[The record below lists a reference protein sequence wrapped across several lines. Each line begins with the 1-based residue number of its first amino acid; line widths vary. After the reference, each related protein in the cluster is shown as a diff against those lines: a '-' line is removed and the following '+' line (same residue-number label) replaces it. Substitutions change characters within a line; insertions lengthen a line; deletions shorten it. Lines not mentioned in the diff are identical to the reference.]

1 MTASAGART
10 LLGLERELASPD
22 ASPRTPS
29 AAGPALA
36 IVVPTLNERDN
47 VGPLIERLDRL
58 LVGVDWEAVV
68 VVDDAADGIAEHLRD
83 LGIAD
88 RRVHLGTAPVMT
100 KRFGAHI
107 GGGASLAHRGVL

>member
-1 MTASAGART
+1 LAG
-10 LLGLERELASPD
+10 GGASPSR
-22 ASPRTPS
+22 AKSPRTPS
-29 AAGPALA
+29 AAGPELA
-36 IVVPTLNERDN
+36 IVVPTLNECDKL
-47 VGPLIERLDRL
+47 GPLIGRLDRL

-68 VVDDAADGIAEHLRD
+68 VDDAADGTAEHLRD